1 MRRLKDIEIQEISLV
16 DEPAVP
22 KARFLIVKRNE
33 EVNMPENE
41 VELEKANLKS
51 IIGQIQ
57 DALKIEGIP
66 EGAVTILNKVIA
78 ELEKLDESY
87 GYPAPQKELEKR
99 GSKFSKENLDRIRKI
114 AELAKE
120 LLDQADKEDD
130 TPADYMARCSEIVE
144 GITKILRGEKM
155 AELYDALQEL
165 KETIEKKEKEKEIPV
180 RKTEFPVTLESDLTL
195 LHKANTKDPAVVDF
209 QKRADDLFI
218 LSKILG
224 VDPRQTKLY
233 NELQSPISELRKAMN
248 TAATGLGLE
257 WVPTGFS
264 ADLIGKVEAALKVA
278 ALHPRVRMPTDPF
291 KLPALT
297 GFRLLN

>member
-41 VELEKANLKS
+41 VELEKADLKS

-144 GITKILRGEKM
+144 GITKILRGEK
-155 AELYDALQEL
+155 
-165 KETIEKKEKEKEIPV
+165 
-180 RKTEFPVTLESDLTL
+180 
-195 LHKANTKDPAVVDF
+195 N
-209 QKRADDLFI
+209 
-218 LSKILG
+218 G
-224 VDPRQTKLY
+224 
-233 NELQSPISELRKAMN
+233 
-248 TAATGLGLE
+248 
-257 WVPTGFS
+257 
-264 ADLIGKVEAALKVA
+264 
-278 ALHPRVRMPTDPF
+278 
-291 KLPALT
+291 
-297 GFRLLN
+297 